1 MKKVNVEIVH
11 ETKSGLTDKLRING
25 KIYTNTQA
33 YNLAKKGML
42 PGYNGAT
49 SANGKKYIRS
59 NPDKNSKNNLED

>member
-11 ETKSGLTDKLRING
+11 ETKSGLNDKLRING

-33 YNLAKKGML
+33 YNLAKKGKL